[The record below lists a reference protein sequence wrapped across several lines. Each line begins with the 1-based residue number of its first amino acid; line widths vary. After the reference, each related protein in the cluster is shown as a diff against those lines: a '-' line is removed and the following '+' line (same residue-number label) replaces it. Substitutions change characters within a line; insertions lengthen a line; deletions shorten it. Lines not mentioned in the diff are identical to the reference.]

1 MPYFGDLAQYLVTL
15 KLLASEDNKYQSS
28 QIIERMNMTN
38 NYIFSN
44 SFFENFYIIMIL
56 VLLKKQNLSL
66 IKEKPKILGFFII
79 IIFGG
84 GADGFYHTNW
94 LDDLLPHLQNC
105 HNCMH
110 HFEILCMALFCKM
123 GSQLL
128 QQQLN
133 GQRDM
138 LELCIFYVSQ
148 STFFEFFQLSPA
160 PDQLIKTFGFSE
172 QILF

>member
-1 MPYFGDLAQYLVTL
+1 MNTYSKSAL
-15 KLLASEDNKYQSS
+15 KTALKNGF
-28 QIIERMNMTN
+28 II
-38 NYIFSN
+38 YIFQ
-44 SFFENFYIIMIL
+44 FFFWKNKFF
-56 VLLKKQNLSL
+56 L
-66 IKEKPKILGFFII
+66 IHKKPKILGFFII

-84 GADGFYHTNW
+84 GADGFYHTNL
-94 LDDLLPHLQNC
+94 LDDSLPHLQNC

-148 STFFEFFQLSPA
+148 STYTNPCPFCPFQIVHHFWIDFFFFFEFF
-160 PDQLIKTFGFSE
+160 
-172 QILF
+172 